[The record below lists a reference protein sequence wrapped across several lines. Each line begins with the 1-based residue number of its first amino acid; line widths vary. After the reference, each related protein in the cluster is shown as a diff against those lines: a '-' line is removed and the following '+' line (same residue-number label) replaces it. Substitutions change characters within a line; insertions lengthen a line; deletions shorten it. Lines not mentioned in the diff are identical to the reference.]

1 MNKVAISNNKIMTA
15 TITPA
20 TMPTVM
26 EEESTSSLLPF
37 LPELARVD
45 LCEKMIGKDHEA
57 ASKREN
63 TRSEM
68 LETNIFLSLFQRSR
82 RYSDRFNSIFKHCS
96 TDKE

>member
-45 LCEKMIGKDHEA
+45 LCEKMIGKDNKA
-57 ASKREN
+57 ASKREQHEERN
-63 TRSEM
+63 AGNQHFPFILPKVTK
-68 LETNIFLSLFQRSR
+68 LF
-82 RYSDRFNSIFKHCS
+82 
-96 TDKE
+96 